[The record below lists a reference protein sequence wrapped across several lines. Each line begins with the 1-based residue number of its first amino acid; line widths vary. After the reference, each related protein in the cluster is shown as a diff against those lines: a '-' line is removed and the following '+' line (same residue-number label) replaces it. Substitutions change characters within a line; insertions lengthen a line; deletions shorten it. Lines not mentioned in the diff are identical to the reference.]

1 MPGFTIFFKGEYEES
16 NVFYP
21 FEGWDDKW
29 WETEEGMEEDFDNK
43 VNRIFIQMV
52 LDNLDNEEEFDKLWE
67 MFCEGDIP
75 EQLQSDPDY
84 DSHRPD
90 YLEGA
95 NFSSVICPYGTFE
108 VSFKDKKK
116 EDIELEWDDLFAED
130 VDQPSLE
137 EQLSQELSPTPEF
150 CFVKVWENSGGWI
163 YESDEDEEF
172 DQSKIHY
179 VNGDLYYG
187 DIDKLPLLE
196 AGELRPVEK
205 ENGYEV
211 YFELSEFEFTDGDGN
226 SSRYEIFIRGKNSY
240 EYWEEKESNK

>member
-1 MPGFTIFFKGEYEES
+1 MSGFTIFLRGEYEES
-16 NVFYP
+16 NVLYP
-21 FEGWDDKW
+21 YEGWDEIPVNEKGISV
-29 WETEEGMEEDFDNK
+29 ENFDNK
-43 VNRIFIQMV
+43 VYRVFTQKV
-52 LDNLDNEEEFDKLWE
+52 LDNLDNKDEFEKLEE
-67 MFCEGDIP
+67 MFQECEIP
-75 EQLQSDPDY
+75 EELQSDPDY
-84 DSHRPD
+84 DSRRPD
-90 YLEGA
+90 YLEGGKIL
-95 NFSSVICPYGTFE
+95 SVICPYGTFE

-116 EDIELEWDDLFAED
+116 EDIELDWDDLFAED
-130 VDQPSLE
+130 VEQPSLE
-137 EQLSQELSPTPEF
+137 DQLSKRLSPTPEF

-226 SSRYEIFIRGKNSY
+226 SSRYESFIRGKNPY
-240 EYWEEKESNK
+240 EYWEEKESTK

>member
-1 MPGFTIFFKGEYEES
+1 MSGFTIFLRGEYEES

-21 FEGWDDKW
+21 YEGWDEIPVDEKGISV
-29 WETEEGMEEDFDNK
+29 EHFDNK
-43 VNRIFIQMV
+43 VSRVFTQMV

-75 EQLQSDPDY
+75 EELESDPDY
-84 DSHRPD
+84 DSRRPD
-90 YLEGA
+90 YYEGG
-95 NFSSVICPYGTFE
+95 SCLSVICPYGTFE

-137 EQLSQELSPTPEF
+137 DQLSKELSPTPEF

-163 YESDEDEEF
+163 FESDDDEEF

-179 VNGDLYYG
+179 VNGQVYYG
-187 DIDKLPLLE
+187 DIDKLPHLPIDMFNDLMLNLTIFFPRFSE
-196 AGELRPVEK
+196 QKVAATLASLRPANFKLYTLAYILLLQLTKHLV
-205 ENGYEV
+205 N
-211 YFELSEFEFTDGDGN
+211 
-226 SSRYEIFIRGKNSY
+226 
-240 EYWEEKESNK
+240 